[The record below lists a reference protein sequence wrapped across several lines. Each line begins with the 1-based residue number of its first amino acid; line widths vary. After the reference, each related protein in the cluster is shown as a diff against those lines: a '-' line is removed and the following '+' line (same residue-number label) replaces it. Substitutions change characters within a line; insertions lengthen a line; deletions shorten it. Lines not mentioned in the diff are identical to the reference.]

1 MIPLYGIRLG
11 IKIREALQG
20 MWTVIYIAPTAK
32 VADMIQSKLTEEGF
46 LIKCRPVNMSK
57 QQFEILV
64 PSGELEEVQEALNLI
79 LHP

>member
-1 MIPLYGIRLG
+1 
-11 IKIREALQG
+11 

-32 VADMIQSKLTEEGF
+32 LAERIKLKLSEEGF
-46 LIKCRPVNMSK
+46 LVKTRAISASK

-64 PSGELEEVQEALNLI
+64 PSGEVEEVQEVLNSI